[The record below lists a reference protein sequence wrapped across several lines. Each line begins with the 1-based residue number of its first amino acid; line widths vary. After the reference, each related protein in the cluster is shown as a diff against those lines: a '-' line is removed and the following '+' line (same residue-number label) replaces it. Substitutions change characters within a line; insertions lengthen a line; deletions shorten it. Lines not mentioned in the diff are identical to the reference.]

1 MEFFKPLTTMA
12 ADRFLHFASLVSMV
26 VLAAGSRSLDGMA
39 ALPRRG
45 QLVAGGDNDKNECVY
60 TLYVET
66 GWIWM
71 AGTDAAI
78 GVELA
83 AVDSS
88 GFAVGDLERWGRLMG
103 AGHD

>member
-1 MEFFKPLTTMA
+1 MLSSQQASYGEEDDGHDEEVLIPGLPARFTPP
-12 ADRFLHFASLVSMV
+12 DRDRWTAW
-26 VLAAGSRSLDGMA
+26 R
-39 ALPRRG
+39 LPRRD

-83 AVDSS
+83 AVDSI
-88 GFAVGDLERWGRLMG
+88 AVGDLERWGGLMG